1 MSAHEPPASTAS
13 APARGAPSRRKRG
26 DLVMALVFIA
36 PATLGFGLFYLW
48 PTLRGIYLSF
58 TDYNLFLPPNWI
70 GLDNYRAVFD
80 DPQFWDS
87 MKVTIYYVVLNIGF
101 QTVIAIGLAVLVHR
115 LTGSTLIRGALLLPF
130 LVANVIV
137 ALLWFTLLD
146 YQIGIVNAIL
156 DGLGIDKVAFFGDEN
171 TAIPTIAFVNVWR
184 HMGYTSV
191 LIFAGLQ
198 TIPRTV
204 YEAAAVDGSGE
215 WRTFWR
221 ITMPLLRPVML
232 LVLIITVTGSFQVF
246 DTIDVTTKGGPGNAT
261 RVIQTYIYDRAFARN
276 DFGYAAAMSMILF
289 VLLGALAW
297 GQHKL
302 FRGGESDLT

>member
-1 MSAHEPPASTAS
+1 
-13 APARGAPSRRKRG
+13 
-26 DLVMALVFIA
+26 MALVFIA